1 MKKGQKQICPAPEG
15 RTKRKNENKSVII
28 RNAKRGSP
36 PVRGVLA
43 RGPIEGPVHATVTSH
58 CAKLVALSF
67 QLLSSCPLIFPQCSH
82 TRHTGYFHQL
92 QLSPRSTHAH
102 SRNPQWY
109 VKFLHLLSSL
119 SVCCSHTSFPHSAR
133 SCRPFPYA
141 CALAPFY
148 FFHSIPAIDLRYTY
162 SEI

>member
-15 RTKRKNENKSVII
+15 RTKRKNENKSVI

-36 PVRGVLA
+36 PVHGVLA
-43 RGPIEGPVHATVTSH
+43 RGPIEGPAHATVTSH
-58 CAKLVALSF
+58 CAKLVAPSF

-109 VKFLHLLSSL
+109 VKFFTFYPVFQSVVPTHHFHTPHDRAVLSPTLVPS
-119 SVCCSHTSFPHSAR
+119 
-133 SCRPFPYA
+133 RPFI
-141 CALAPFY
+141 
-148 FFHSIPAIDLRYTY
+148 FFIQFQP
-162 SEI
+162 